1 MAGSYR
7 HQAFIEAPI
16 DEVWPLVSD
25 PRTHP
30 EWWPDV
36 IAVEAGTDLQQGAE
50 YKHTSNA
57 IPLVDAV
64 ESVWV
69 VERMEQ
75 LKEAHFRCTLTGSYA
90 RFSLTPAQ
98 GDTFVE
104 IETGMDPTALRWRLL
119 RTMSGSY
126 YRGWVVEVLD
136 ALRERCRGEVIQGDL
151 QGM

>member
-1 MAGSYR
+1 MADSYR

-16 DEVWPLVSD
+16 DAVWPLVSD

-30 EWWPDV
+30 EWWPEV
-36 IAVEAGTDLQQGAE
+36 VAVAAGDGLREGDE
-50 YKHTSNA
+50 YKQTADS

-75 LKEAHFRCTLTGSYA
+75 LREAHFRCTLTGSFA
-90 RFSLTPAQ
+90 RFTLTPAQ
-98 GDTFVE
+98 GQTFVE
-104 IETGMDPTALRWRLL
+104 VESGMEPTALRWRVLK
-119 RTMSGSY
+119 TMSRSH

-136 ALRERCRGEVIQGDL
+136 ALRERVRAKVI
-151 QGM
+151 

>member
-1 MAGSYR
+1 
-7 HQAFIEAPI
+7 
-16 DEVWPLVSD
+16 VSD

-30 EWWPDV
+30 DWWPDV
-36 IAVEAGTDLQQGAE
+36 LAVAAGDGLQEGDE
-50 YKHTSNA
+50 YSHTSKS

-69 VERMEQ
+69 VERLEQ

-98 GDTFVE
+98 GQTFVE
-104 IETGMDPTALRWRLL
+104 VESGMEPTALRWRVLK
-119 RTMSGSY
+119 MAGGSY

-136 ALRERCRGEVIQGDL
+136 ALQERLRGKVIHRRL
-151 QGM
+151 QGK

>member
-1 MAGSYR
+1 MADSYR
-7 HQAFIEAPI
+7 HQAFIDAPI
-16 DEVWPLVSD
+16 DDVWPLVSD

-30 EWWPDV
+30 DWWPEVLTVVASDS
-36 IAVEAGTDLQQGAE
+36 LAE
-50 YKHTSNA
+50 GDGYRQTSDA
-57 IPLVDAV
+57 IPLVEAV

-69 VERMEQ
+69 VERLEQ

-98 GDTFVE
+98 GQTFVE
-104 IETGMDPTALRWRLL
+104 IESGMEPTALRWRLL

-126 YRGWVVEVLD
+126 YRRWVVEVLD
-136 ALRERCRGEVIQGDL
+136 ALRERAKVVRRDL